1 MKCLIPNIGSTS
13 FKYRVLNMPGESVL
27 ASGRVE
33 RIGQPGGDCPDYPS
47 AIRKCIQDV
56 VGPGKALK
64 HLSEIEAVGFK
75 AVHAGPISG
84 PCLIDDELLAAMAD
98 FSFFAPAHNPP
109 YIAAMKAFR
118 NELPGVPLVAVFET
132 IPYASLD
139 EAATTYAVPYEWRT
153 KYGIRRY
160 GFHGASHRAARE
172 NVRKQFNK
180 PGLRH
185 ISCHLGGSSSIA
197 AFRDGVTIDT
207 SFGTSPQSGLP
218 QNNRVGDIDAFAVL
232 YMMKKLNVGPDEMA
246 RILGSESGLAGISG
260 TSGDMRDLDEAAAA
274 GSQRARLA
282 LDVYVRAIR
291 RYLGAFLLELDGV
304 DVISFSGGIGENSWE
319 TRAAVCRNLAAFEIE
334 MDDAVNRAARTAQ
347 VISSRTSAV
356 KVLIIPADEESIVAR
371 DTVSVVEKAVLERV
385 GAGQTR

>member
-1 MKCLIPNIGSTS
+1 VN
-13 FKYRVLNMPGESVL
+13 
-27 ASGRVE
+27 
-33 RIGQPGGDCPDYPS
+33 
-47 AIRKCIQDV
+47 
-56 VGPGKALK
+56 
-64 HLSEIEAVGFK
+64 
-75 AVHAGPISG
+75 
-84 PCLIDDELLAAMAD
+84 DELLAAMDA

-118 NELPGVPLVAVFET
+118 DALPGVPLVAVFET

-153 KYGIRRY
+153 EFGIRRY
-160 GFHGASHRAARE
+160 GFHGASHRAASE

-180 PGLRH
+180 PNLRH

-197 AFRDGVTIDT
+197 AFRDGVAIDT

-218 QNNRVGDIDAFAVL
+218 QNNRVGEIDAFAVL
-232 YMMKKLNVGPDEMA
+232 FMMKKLGLGPDEMA
-246 RILGSESGLAGISG
+246 RILGSQSGLAGISG

-274 GSQRARLA
+274 GSKRARLA

-291 RYLGAFLLELDGV
+291 HYLGAFMLELDGV

-319 TRAAVCRNLAAFEIE
+319 TRSAVCRNLAAFEIE
-334 MDDAVNRAARTAQ
+334 IDEAVNRTARTAQ

-356 KVLIIPADEESIVAR
+356 TVLIVPADEESVVAR
-371 DTVSVVEKAVLERV
+371 DTVSVVEWGAVKREGIGKLIEAAR
-385 GAGQTR
+385 